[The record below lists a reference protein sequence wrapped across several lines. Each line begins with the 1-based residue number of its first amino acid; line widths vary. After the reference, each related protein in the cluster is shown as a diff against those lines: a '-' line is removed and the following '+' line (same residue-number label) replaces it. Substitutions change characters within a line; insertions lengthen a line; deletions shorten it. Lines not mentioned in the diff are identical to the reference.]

1 MHCFILILVLGP
13 LILALYHNSGR
24 EMRDSDRRRCLV
36 DMLSTGSARTVR
48 VNSDIIIVD
57 LDIKVFLDIRHY
69 IAGYEGCLSLSVCV
83 ERGNSYKAVYASLG
97 L

>member
-1 MHCFILILVLGP
+1 MGDTDRG
-13 LILALYHNSGR
+13 GR
-24 EMRDSDRRRCLV
+24 LV
-36 DMLSTGSARTVR
+36 DMLSTGTAGTVGI
-48 VNSDIIIVD
+48 DPQIIRID